1 MGGFCGRV
9 CPVFVEANVALVNV
23 EKLRGDGGVRSAH
36 VVHVVLREA
45 DKKAETKVIDANK
58 SVLVRTQLATHKWE
72 L

>member
-36 VVHVVLREA
+36 VVHVDVVVDVCVALGLSSMRLRA
-45 DKKAETKVIDANK
+45 LFLRMR
-58 SVLVRTQLATHKWE
+58 SQ
-72 L
+72 

>member
-36 VVHVVLREA
+36 VVHVDVVVDVCVAYLYNLGP
-45 DKKAETKVIDANK
+45 KALGAGPR
-58 SVLVRTQLATHKWE
+58 LV
-72 L
+72 